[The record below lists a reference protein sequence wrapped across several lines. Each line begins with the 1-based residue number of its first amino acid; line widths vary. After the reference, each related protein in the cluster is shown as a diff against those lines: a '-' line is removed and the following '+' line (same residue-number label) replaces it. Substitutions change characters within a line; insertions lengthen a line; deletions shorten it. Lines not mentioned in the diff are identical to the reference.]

1 MKENEKITDILFY
14 IGILNL
20 IFILFCFIGSFIV
33 EFIKAI
39 DNDIRNDIRCNET
52 YYVDFDNNEG
62 KADYCNRTLV
72 CSVDGIKIQAKKV
85 YYKNVCI
92 IDKDTMKN

>member
-1 MKENEKITDILFY
+1 MNKHLIIVDIIILLFFSFMVAC
-14 IGILNL
+14 LCVDF
-20 IFILFCFIGSFIV
+20 IFDFV
-33 EFIKAI
+33 KAI
-39 DNDIRNDIRCNET
+39 DNDIKCNET

-85 YYKNVCI
+85 YYKNVC
-92 IDKDTMKN
+92 

>member
-1 MKENEKITDILFY
+1 MEKITDILFY
-14 IGILNL
+14 IYIVLL
-20 IFILFCFIGSFIV
+20 IFIFFCSIGLFIV
-33 EFIKAI
+33 EFVKAI
-39 DNDIRNDIRCNET
+39 DNDIRCNET

-62 KADYCNRTLV
+62 KADYCDRTLV